1 MRWRLIIEEF
11 SPELVYIQGETNIV
25 ADALS
30 RLDIIDDVDYN
41 LSDTQN
47 LDTFYADLFDLSD
60 NSIVN
65 PLTYKYIYG

>member
-1 MRWRLIIEEF
+1 MVYLLHSTVESLTPNKRLIIDEF

-30 RLDIIDDVDYN
+30 RLEIIDNVDYN

-47 LDTFYADLFDLSD
+47 LDTFYADLCRS
-60 NSIVN
+60 
-65 PLTYKYIYG
+65 K